1 MKLEQ
6 ISNEHTAK
14 IDPIKELS
22 VAYYL
27 AKALHYQMRYLREY
41 VNDDFKKRLSEAAAK
56 NNYFCSGIEK
66 LVPQSEEFALE
77 EICMQVLEKVNEVDF
92 NQKIG
97 QVIISP
103 EEKAKELTDKMYS
116 TQGPEYGITE
126 YEAQQ
131 CALIAVEEMING
143 VPYDNSYWQQVKI
156 EIKNL

>member
-97 QVIISP
+97 QTIISAK
-103 EEKAKELTDKMYS
+103 EKAKELTEKFEGYASD
-116 TQGPEYGITE
+116 GVEYCE
-126 YEAQQ
+126 ENAKQ
-131 CALIAVEEMING
+131 CALISVNEMIDA
-143 VPYDNSYWQQVKI
+143 VTYDTAYWKKVKI
-156 EIKNL
+156 EIEKR

>member
-77 EICMQVLEKVNEVDF
+77 EICMQVLEKVNEIDF
-92 NQKIG
+92 NQRIG
-97 QVIISP
+97 QTIISP
-103 EEKAKELTDKMYS
+103 KEKAKELTDKMYS

-143 VPYDNSYWQQVKI
+143 VSYDNSYWQQVKI

>member
-6 ISNEHTAK
+6 ISNEHTSK

-92 NQKIG
+92 NQR
-97 QVIISP
+97 
-103 EEKAKELTDKMYS
+103 
-116 TQGPEYGITE
+116 
-126 YEAQQ
+126 
-131 CALIAVEEMING
+131 
-143 VPYDNSYWQQVKI
+143 I
-156 EIKNL
+156 EI

>member
-97 QVIISP
+97 QTIISP

-131 CALIAVEEMING
+131 CALITVEEMINA
-143 VPYDNSYWQQVKI
+143 VTYDTAYWQQVKI